1 MAKRILITGATGH
14 LGSHVAERAAD
25 TGWSVVGTYLRAAS
39 EVADEQ
45 LDVRDAAAV
54 RALVRRV
61 RPDVVIHTAAGRG
74 DWRIIADGAAHVAVA
89 SAALGSRLVHVS
101 SDAVFSGRE
110 VEYDESAPPDP
121 LYRYGAAKAA
131 AETAI
136 AAVDPAAAVVRTSVI
151 LGDGRGQHEVLTRD
165 LIAGRVRGALFA
177 DMIRQPVHVDDLAA
191 ALLELAANDYR
202 GILNVA
208 GPDAISRYDLGVLVA
223 RREGLDPS
231 LIPVATLADSGTR
244 LAADVRLITER
255 AVSLLR
261 TRLRGVHEFMDVAHQ
276 EASPVTWSRPALR

>member
-1 MAKRILITGATGH
+1 MARRILITGATGH
-14 LGSHVAERAAD
+14 LGARVAERASD

-45 LDVRDAAAV
+45 LDVRDIAAV
-54 RALVRRV
+54 CELVRRV

-74 DWRIIADGAAHVAVA
+74 DWRVIADGAAHVAVA
-89 SAALGSRLVHVS
+89 SAAQGSRLVHVS

-165 LIAGRVRGALFA
+165 LVAGRVRGALFT
-177 DMIRQPVHVDDLAA
+177 DMIRKPVHVDDLAE

-244 LAADVRLITER
+244 VAADVRLITDR
-255 AVSLLR
+255 AVSLLH
-261 TRLRGVHEFMDVAHQ
+261 TRLRGVHEFMDVPRE
-276 EASPVTWSRPALR
+276 EASPVP

>member
-1 MAKRILITGATGH
+1 MARRILITGATGH
-14 LGSHVAERAAD
+14 LGSRVAERAAEA
-25 TGWSVVGTYLRAAS
+25 GWSVVGTYLRAAS
-39 EVADEQ
+39 EIADEQ
-45 LDVRDAAAV
+45 LDVRDIAAV
-54 RALVRRV
+54 CELVRRV

-74 DWRIIADGAAHVAVA
+74 DWRVIADGAAHVAVA
-89 SAALGSRLVHVS
+89 AAAQGSRLVHVS
-101 SDAVFSGRE
+101 SDAVFSGKE

-151 LGDGRGQHEVLTRD
+151 LGDGRGQHEILTRD
-165 LIAGRVRGALFA
+165 LIAGRVRGALFT
-177 DMIRQPVHVDDLAA
+177 DMIRKPVHVDDLAE

-255 AVSLLR
+255 AVSSLH
-261 TRLRGVHEFMDVAHQ
+261 TRLRGVHEFMHVPRE
-276 EASPVTWSRPALR
+276 EASPVP